1 MIVDKSESLG
11 FLGGES
17 AWTKLLNESPS
28 DVSEKT
34 GVDLI
39 SSTDSCCQQEVS
51 EEQPLNCQS
60 QQQLLNCHLH
70 RYSNGQV
77 NNDRSI
83 QDPSEEIGSSAC
95 GSGSGSANIS
105 IYAEKD
111 EEATDTMRLNGIPGE
126 EKTVRIHRKESIL
139 GTFNKHLRRSI
150 KAVSESPGPITR

>member
-1 MIVDKSESLG
+1 MIVDKSETLS

-39 SSTDSCCQQEVS
+39 SSSDSCCQQDVAEDT
-51 EEQPLNCQS
+51 PLHCQS
-60 QQQLLNCHLH
+60 QHQLLNCHLH
-70 RYSNGQV
+70 HYSNSQV
-77 NNDRSI
+77 NSDRSI
-83 QDPSEEIGSSAC
+83 QDTSEEIASSGC
-95 GSGSGSANIS
+95 GSGSGSASVS
-105 IYAEKD
+105 ICAEKD
-111 EEATDTMRLNGIPGE
+111 EEADTMRLNSIPGE

-139 GTFNKHLRRSI
+139 GTFNKHLRRSL